1 MPLNRIS
8 TGGYRAFRALIPEP
22 HDRIPVAPST
32 IIVAAAASLPFAL
45 LAAMS
50 RRPGTYAIRLL
61 LLPSAIVSIVKV
73 AFGYAWM
80 TPMLNVYN
88 WGQCRVLMYRGFHA
102 LTKECGMLS
111 GLLAE
116 VLIAKALEF
125 TFTKE
130 GMLKRDEIRPGQLR
144 KAHSDH
150 DTNGSATSVE
160 PDLRIDASLITDAI
174 DVAHTMRGLSYQY
187 SAGVRVPPHTRS
199 LERRAFLGATLRSF
213 ITNFLVLDLLETFL
227 KFFPNV
233 GSPSGGSMF
242 YPTLP
247 LVTRYSVSTVIH
259 VLTGTCLLAG
269 FGMVYDL
276 ITLLAVGVVGGSPLR
291 WPPVMEN
298 PWISQSMHEFWGV
311 RWHQLLRQ
319 TFLAFGGYPL
329 QYVFKR
335 LHLPSDLG
343 MVFGVFL
350 ASALFHE
357 CSIYSMGKGFD
368 PAPVIFFLTQVLVLA
383 AERIWRHVTGRRV
396 GGWPGTLWVYAILF
410 FGAQPMSEDLI
421 LIMELYPLIHPLVDS
436 WHRRG
441 LGGGLVS
448 LAYTILTNH
457 LTMMS
462 RHR

>member
-1 MPLNRIS
+1 MNQLLDEIS

-50 RRPGTYAIRLL
+50 RRPGTYVIRLL

-88 WGQCRVLMYRGFHA
+88 WGQC
-102 LTKECGMLS
+102 
-111 GLLAE
+111 LLAE

-130 GMLKRDEIRPGQLR
+130 GMLKRDEILPGQLQ

-150 DTNGSATSVE
+150 DTNGSVTSVE

-187 SAGVRVPPHTRS
+187 SAGVRVPPHTRP

-213 ITNFLVLDLLETFL
+213 ITNFLILDLLETFL
-227 KFFPNV
+227 KLFPNV

-247 LVTRYSVSTVIH
+247 LVTRYTVSTVIH

-298 PWISQSMHEFWGV
+298 PWISQSMHEFWGL

-335 LHLPSDLG
+335 LHLPSDFG
-343 MVFGVFL
+343 MVFGAFL

-410 FGAQPMSEDLI
+410 FGAQPMI
-421 LIMELYPLIHPLVDS
+421 DS

-448 LAYTILTNH
+448 LAYTYPYGSSDDDVAT
-457 LTMMS
+457 
-462 RHR
+462 

>member
-1 MPLNRIS
+1 MNQLLDEIS

-32 IIVAAAASLPFAL
+32 IIVAAAASLPFAF

-50 RRPGTYAIRLL
+50 RRPGTYSIRLL

-88 WGQCRVLMYRGFHA
+88 WGQC
-102 LTKECGMLS
+102 
-111 GLLAE
+111 LLAE

-130 GMLKRDEIRPGQLR
+130 GMLKRDEILPGQLR

-150 DTNGSATSVE
+150 DINGSATSVE

-187 SAGVRVPPHTRS
+187 SAGVRVPPHTRP

-247 LVTRYSVSTVIH
+247 LVTRYTVSTVIH

-298 PWISQSMHEFWGV
+298 PWISQSMHEFWGL

-335 LHLPSDLG
+335 LHLPSDFG

-410 FGAQPMSEDLI
+410 FGAQPMI
-421 LIMELYPLIHPLVDS
+421 DS

-441 LGGGLVS
+441 LGGGLIIPPFLSPARLVLVPLIKRVLVS
-448 LAYTILTNH
+448 SPTST
-457 LTMMS
+457 
-462 RHR
+462 